1 MGVWWALA
9 ILSGMGLAGR
19 NVLFK
24 MAGDKIDGAVAAL
37 VLSLSMSAVAIGYYI
52 YQRTAGKLPLM
63 PQEQNPQGL
72 MLACVAGI
80 SLAAA
85 NIFLAYTYKAGG
97 GAGLTGIIQNG
108 VSLGLTILIGCLL
121 LNETMRPLQMAGAAA
136 AVIGIF
142 LIVKG

>member
-1 MGVWWALA
+1 MTHWWLLA

-24 MAGDKIDGAVAAL
+24 MSSGRIDGAVAAL
-37 VLSLSMSAVAIGYYI
+37 VLSLSMSVVATGYYL
-52 YQRTAGKLPLM
+52 YQRTSEKLPII
-63 PQEQNPQGL
+63 PSDQNLQGL
-72 MLACVAGI
+72 GLACLAGI

-108 VSLGLTILIGCLL
+108 VSLGLTILIGVLL
-121 LNETMRPLQMAGAAA
+121 LNEAIRPVQALGIATAVAG
-136 AVIGIF
+136 IL

>member
-1 MGVWWALA
+1 MGTWWLLA

-24 MAGDKIDGAVAAL
+24 MAGGKIDGAVAAL
-37 VLSLSMSAVAIGYYI
+37 VLSLSMSAVALIYYV
-52 YQRTAGKLPLM
+52 YQRSAEKLPLI
-63 PQEQNPQGL
+63 PGEQNPQGL
-72 MLACVAGI
+72 MLAGLAGI

-97 GAGLTGIIQNG
+97 GAGLTAILQNG
-108 VSLGLTILIGCLL
+108 ISLGLTILIGILL
-121 LNETMRPLQMAGAAA
+121 LNETIRPLQMAGIAAA
-136 AVIGIF
+136 MVGIL